1 MVDAQYNG
9 QVVGLMGNFDGNST
23 NDFILPN
30 GTTLDADGVKSE
42 RQIYN
47 NFGQLCKFLFLILIG
62 LIMVIRFPFQT

>member
-30 GTTLDADGVKSE
+30 GTTLDADDVKSE

>member
-30 GTTLDADGVKSE
+30 GTTIDADDVKSE

>member
-30 GTTLDADGVKSE
+30 GTTLDADDVKSE

-62 LIMVIRFPFQT
+62 FIMVIRFPFQT